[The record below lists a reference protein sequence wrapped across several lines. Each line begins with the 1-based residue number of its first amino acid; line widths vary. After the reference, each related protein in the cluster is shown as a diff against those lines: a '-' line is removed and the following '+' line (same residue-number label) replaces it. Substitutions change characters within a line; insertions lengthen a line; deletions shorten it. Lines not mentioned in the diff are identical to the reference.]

1 MKAMDIVDRVNA
13 EKSLIFTVTPG
24 RSGTKYLTALLG
36 AVPGVAA
43 HHEPAPDFVAVMRRA
58 QQDPE
63 MAFAF
68 WRDAKLPA
76 IAAMEAPI
84 YAETSHLF
92 CKGFFEPAILMGLR
106 PKLIILRRLPSEV
119 AWSLVERETVPA
131 RTPYGCLYLLDP
143 RDPNVMPLP
152 GWERMTDYQL
162 CFWYALEIE
171 RRQLKYAAFA
181 AKLGLPAF
189 EVLQRDLGKPEL
201 FAKMLQALGIPASGA
216 EISGHGDISA
226 VRHNRNPRKLTKPD
240 DLEAQEA
247 ALWRVILSYEPL
259 LPSAMEEKY
268 GETSTAAAA

>member
-1 MKAMDIVDRVNA
+1 MDIVDRVNA
-13 EKSLIFTVTPG
+13 EKTLIFTVTPG

-36 AVPGVAA
+36 AIPGVAA
-43 HHEPAPDFVAVMRRA
+43 HHEPIPDFVAVMRRA

-63 MAFAF
+63 FAFAF

-76 IAAMEAPI
+76 IAASDAPI

-92 CKGFFEPAILMGLR
+92 CKGFVEPAILMGLR
-106 PKLIILRRLPSEV
+106 PKLIILRRPPSEV
-119 AWSLVERETVPA
+119 AWSLLERDTVPA

-171 RRQLKYAAFA
+171 RRQLKYAGFA
-181 AKLGLPAF
+181 AKLGLASF
-189 EVLQRDLGKPEL
+189 EVLQRDLGKAEI
-201 FAKMLQALGIPASGA
+201 FAKMLQALGIPANGA
-216 EISGHGDISA
+216 EIAGHGDISA
-226 VRHNRNPRKLTKPD
+226 VRHNRNPRTVVKPD
-240 DLEAQEA
+240 NLEAQEA
-247 ALWRVILSYEPL
+247 DLWRAVLSYEPL

-268 GETSTAAAA
+268 GGALDAAAA